1 MVIPQQHDS
10 DAPELRLLIVED
22 SEDDAFFLLRRF
34 QDAGYRCHSTR
45 ADNARDMRSA
55 LTDSRWDA
63 ILSDHNMPQFNAIA
77 ALRLM
82 QDLRID
88 LPFIIVSGVI
98 NEETAIAAMRSGAHD
113 YLSKN
118 KLDRLVPAVERELR
132 EARNRA
138 ERRAALEALTENEA
152 RFRALA
158 GNLPGMVFQMVRSAD
173 GGVLRFL
180 FVSDGSSA
188 LLGIKP
194 EDLVAQPQRFVE
206 MIHQDDRAAFET
218 AMQDSAQHFSTVN
231 WDGRIV
237 LGGEEKWINLRSSPR
252 HQPSGQLLWEGVVFN
267 ITQSKITERELRSS
281 RAQLA
286 ELSSHLQIVKEEERE
301 RIARDIHDE
310 LGGNLV
316 AIKFEVALLAGKL
329 DSDPLQLR
337 KRVRSIE
344 KLVDDAIATA
354 GRVARE
360 LRPGIL
366 KDFGLAAAIE
376 CQADDFKQRT
386 GIPCRVL
393 CADYDAVPDQAT
405 STALFRI
412 FQEALTNISKH
423 SKATKVEVRL
433 VQEGG
438 DILLEITDDGT
449 GLDPDALSKPR
460 SYGLRGIRERINALD
475 GTLEIGAGPE
485 GGTRIAVRAPAEV
498 PEPDQNLDQS
508 LDDAPQTIP

>member
-1 MVIPQQHDS
+1 MPELLPAES
-10 DAPELRLLIVED
+10 PELRLLIIED
-22 SEDDAFFLLRRF
+22 SEDDAFLLLRRF
-34 QDAGYRCHSTR
+34 RDAGYRCHSTR
-45 ADNARDMRSA
+45 AENARDMRSA
-55 LTDSRWDA
+55 LLDGRWDA

-82 QDLRID
+82 QELGID

-118 KLDRLVPAVERELR
+118 RLERLVPAVERELR

-138 ERRAALEALTENEA
+138 ERRAALEALRDNEA

-158 GNLPGMVFQMVRSAD
+158 GNLPGMVFQMVRAPAD
-173 GGVLRFL
+173 GVLRFL
-180 FVSDGSSA
+180 YVSEGSSA
-188 LLGIKP
+188 LLGVKP
-194 EDLVAQPQRFVE
+194 EELIAEPTRFLD
-206 MIHQDDRAAFET
+206 MIHEQDRPAFDAA
-218 AMQDSAQHFSTVN
+218 MRDSELLSSTVN

-237 LGGEEKWINLRSSPR
+237 LDGEEKWINLRSSPR
-252 HQPSGQLLWEGVVFN
+252 HLPSGQPQWEGVMFN
-267 ITQSKITERELRSS
+267 ITQSKLTEQELRSS

-286 ELSSHLQIVKEEERE
+286 ELSSHLQIIKEEERE

-329 DSDPLQLR
+329 DTDTLQLR

-393 CADYDAVPDQAT
+393 CADYDAAPDETT

-423 SKATKVEVRL
+423 AHAKKVEVRL
-433 VQEGG
+433 VQEAG

-449 GLDPDALSKPR
+449 GFGPDALSKPR
-460 SYGLRGIRERINALD
+460 SYGLRGIRERINALN
-475 GTLEIGAGPE
+475 GNLEIGAGPE
-485 GGTRIAVRAPAEV
+485 GGTRITVRAPVDAAE
-498 PEPDQNLDQS
+498 PAAAAGQDLDPS
-508 LDDAPQTIP
+508 LA